1 MWLYTG
7 VMRLHFVA
15 FTILR
20 KACDYQNLCG
30 WKTKCHGTE
39 PREVTETEVDG
50 CIPRL
55 LLNFVTNK
63 QLSAHL
69 CNVTG
74 FGIQSLQLSPRILE
88 ANQYL

>member
-1 MWLYTG
+1 MQVPERDNAPTLYTG

-50 CIPRL
+50 CR
-55 LLNFVTNK
+55 
-63 QLSAHL
+63 
-69 CNVTG
+69 
-74 FGIQSLQLSPRILE
+74 R
-88 ANQYL
+88 